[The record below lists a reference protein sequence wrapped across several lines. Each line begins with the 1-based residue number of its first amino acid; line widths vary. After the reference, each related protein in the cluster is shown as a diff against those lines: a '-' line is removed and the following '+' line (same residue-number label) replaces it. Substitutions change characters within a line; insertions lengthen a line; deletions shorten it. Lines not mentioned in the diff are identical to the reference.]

1 MAWGRGQVTLRK
13 QDVPKIFLDCNLSLF
28 MVETQINIGWPT
40 IKSPE
45 DTPFIITLLGA
56 APRLYGASIF
66 SETLLEVSL
75 SVGMPA
81 KS

>member
-28 MVETQINIGWPT
+28 MVESQINIGWPT
-40 IKSPE
+40 IESPE
-45 DTPFIITLLGA
+45 DTPIIITLLGA
-56 APRLYGASIF
+56 APHLYGASIF